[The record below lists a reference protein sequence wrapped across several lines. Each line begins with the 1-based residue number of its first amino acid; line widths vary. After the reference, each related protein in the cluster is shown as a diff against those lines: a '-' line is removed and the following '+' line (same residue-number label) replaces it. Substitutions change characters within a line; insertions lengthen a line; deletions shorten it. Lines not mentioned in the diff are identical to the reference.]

1 MYKKRLIFVTAPPGC
16 GKTTL
21 SQRLAKELEHV
32 VYLDKDTL
40 IPLSKKIFDVSGQ
53 PYDRSSEFFQKVI
66 RDTEYDVI
74 MDLAFEALQYEDFVM
89 VNAPFTSEI
98 RDRRYLNDLRDKL
111 KKYDAA
117 LSVIWILTRPD
128 VCRRRMFERNS
139 DRDIWKI
146 NHWNEYVK
154 TVDFSIPSQARFDDD
169 DMSLII
175 YQNNTYEETE
185 QSFGILMRKFRSI
198 SNNF

>member
-40 IPLSKKIFDVSGQ
+40 IPLSKKIFDISGQ

-111 KKYDAA
+111 KKYDAT
-117 LSVIWILTRPD
+117 LSVVWILTRPD

-146 NHWNEYVK
+146 NHWNEYVE
-154 TVDFSIPSQARFDDD
+154 TVDFSIPYQARFDDD

-185 QSFGILMRKFRSI
+185 RSFGILMRKFRSI
-198 SNNF
+198 SNSF

>member
-40 IPLSKKIFDVSGQ
+40 IPLSKKIFDISGQ

-111 KKYDAA
+111 KKYDAT

-146 NHWNEYVK
+146 NHWNEYVE
-154 TVDFSIPSQARFDDD
+154 TVDFSIPYQARFDDD

-185 QSFGILMRKFRSI
+185 RSFELLMRKFRSI